1 VLIYGR
7 SWMNSR
13 HDLFS
18 GVDMDA
24 DFGRPSPVLV
34 PNIWADLMPVGVPG
48 RVGIALAVVLG

>member
-1 VLIYGR
+1 
-7 SWMNSR
+7 MNSR